1 VVRRMQQKLGVA
13 VGHSTLNLQLS
24 IPLMNLIHRHIFA
37 NVVLTCGAAVG
48 LFAFVLM
55 LANALKDLLGYVLQ
69 GQIEVDT
76 FLRLI
81 GLLVPFVV
89 SYALPMGMLTGILLV
104 LGRMSSDREITALR
118 ASGLSV
124 AWLSAPILCFALMG
138 VTLAVFVNF
147 HFMPTAR
154 LAYQRELAGAVRQ
167 NPLSFIVPR
176 TFIRD
181 FPGLIIYVGEKQHDL
196 LKDIRI
202 WELDKQ
208 KRVVK
213 SGRATAGWIRFE
225 EEKSKL
231 VLSLDYLQAEVHDR
245 QDPEDPAKIFSGGA
259 TDRATFDLPLDKL
272 TGAQTVRVKTKW
284 LTFPQLVAE
293 WRRLGQPDPALPAVE
308 RAAQRMRVQ
317 ITLHEKFATAFSV
330 LSFAL
335 IAIPLGIKVSRKETS
350 ANLGLGLFLALGYY
364 FVTIAVGWFDRY
376 PALRPDLLMWLPNVA
391 FQSLG
396 LWMFYK
402 VDRG

>member
-1 VVRRMQQKLGVA
+1 
-13 VGHSTLNLQLS
+13 
-24 IPLMNLIHRHIFA
+24 MNLIHRHIFA

-55 LANALKDLLGYVLQ
+55 LANAMKDLLGYMLQ

-76 FLRLI
+76 FVRLI

-118 ASGLSV
+118 SSGLSV
-124 AWLSAPILCFALMG
+124 AWLSAPILAFALLG
-138 VTLAVFVNF
+138 VTLAAFVNF
-147 HFMPTAR
+147 QFMPTAR
-154 LAYQRELAGAVRQ
+154 LAYQRELAGAVQ
-167 NPLSFIVPR
+167 HNPLSFIVPK

-181 FPGLIIYVGEKQHDL
+181 FPGVIIYVGAKQADL
-196 LKDIRI
+196 LKDIWI

-208 KRVVK
+208 KRVIN
-213 SGRATAGWIRFE
+213 SGRAATGWVRYDE
-225 EEKSKL
+225 SKSKL

-245 QDPEDPAKIFSGGA
+245 KDPEDPAKTRSGGS
-259 TDRATFDLPLDKL
+259 TDHATFDLLLDKL
-272 TGAQTVRVKTKW
+272 TGQQTVKVKTKW

-293 WRRLGQPDPALPAVE
+293 WHRLNRPDAAVPEAE
-308 RAAQRMRVQ
+308 RTQQLMRVQ
-317 ITLHEKFATAFSV
+317 ITIHEKFAMAFSV

-335 IAIPLGIKVSRKETS
+335 VAIPLGIKVSRKETS
-350 ANLGLGLFLALGYY
+350 ANLGLGLLLALGYY
-364 FVTIAVGWFDRY
+364 FVTIAVGWFDNY
-376 PALRPDLLMWLPNVA
+376 PALRPDLLMWLPNLV

-396 LWMFYK
+396 LWMFHK
-402 VDRG
+402 VDRAP